1 MDEKYFSIT
10 LDRKY
15 QGPVLIASSEG
26 GVNIEEIS
34 EKRPDAIKILPIDVQ
49 KGLSEA
55 DARNYVK
62 SLNYTGEQIEQAKE
76 IVMKIY
82 QAFVEN
88 DALMIEINPLATVN
102 LNGKQQVMVL
112 DSKVSI
118 DENARYRQKEISD
131 SIDLS
136 NKNPAEIEA
145 EKYNLTFIRLDGNIG
160 CLVNGAG
167 TYLFFL
173 LYTVKNFSDL
183 LFNYISF
190 GLE

>member
-10 LDRKY
+10 LDRKN
-15 QGPVLIASSEG
+15 QGPVLIASAEG

-34 EKRPDAIKILPIDVQ
+34 EKQPEAIKILPIDVQ
-49 KGLSEA
+49 IGLSEEE
-55 DARNYVK
+55 ARNYVK
-62 SLNYTGEQIEQAKE
+62 SLNYSGEQIEQAKD

-82 QAFVEN
+82 KAFVEN

-102 LNGKQQVMVL
+102 LNGKLQVMVL

-131 SIDLS
+131 SIDIS

-167 TYLFFL
+167 
-173 LYTVKNFSDL
+173 K
-183 LFNYISF
+183 
-190 GLE
+190 

>member
-1 MDEKYFSIT
+1 M
-10 LDRKY
+10 
-15 QGPVLIASSEG
+15 
-26 GVNIEEIS
+26 
-34 EKRPDAIKILPIDVQ
+34 
-49 KGLSEA
+49 SEA
-55 DARNYVK
+55 DALNYVK
-62 SLNYTGEQIEQAKE
+62 SLNYTGEQAQQAKD

-82 QAFVEN
+82 KAFVEN

-102 LNGKQQVMVL
+102 LNGNHQVMVL

-145 EKYNLTFIRLDGNIG
+145 EKYNLNFIRLDGNIG

-167 TYLFFL
+167 IL
-173 LYTVKNFSDL
+173 S
-183 LFNYISF
+183 ISF
-190 GLE
+190 LSYLKLNFLIIKNKKNRNL